1 MKTPKAYTDNLKA
14 GIVTDEMMQD
24 VLYSYSKRAKNYR
37 DRIRQYRD
45 KARWNRYWYD
55 KYGDIDKCEHKRDEY
70 YMKKSDLLR
79 CRPERLT
86 AIHRLTV
93 YRKRR
98 VYDYNSE
105 WDKLQNERAK
115 YERGEESRV
124 VWMNGYWDR
133 DTNDYVDFCDVQVK
147 QYRYFLYYEFPGRSF
162 HSPIEESELKQYRDL
177 ERINLDEL
185 TTYGEDVTELL
196 SVPFCDKVW
205 QQITGKGAADI
216 EAWSE
221 QRKEEKQREMDE
233 LMAEAMRESKHQL
246 EQDPELKAELEG
258 KALPW

>member
-14 GIVTDEMMQD
+14 GIVTDDMMQD

-37 DRIRQYRD
+37 DRIRRYHD

-55 KYGDIDKCEHKRDEY
+55 KYGDIDKCEDKRDEY

-79 CRPERLT
+79 SRPDRLT

-98 VYDYNSE
+98 VYDYQSE
-105 WDKLQNERAK
+105 YDKLQNERAK

-124 VWMNGYWDR
+124 VWTNSYFDR
-133 DTNDYVDFCDVQVK
+133 DTDEYVDFCDVQVK
-147 QYRYFLYYEFPGRSF
+147 QYRYFLYYEFAGRSF
-162 HSPIEESELKQYRDL
+162 HSPIEETELKQYREL
-177 ERINLDEL
+177 ERIDLDEL
-185 TTYGEDVTELL
+185 TTYGEDVSELL

-205 QQITGKGAADI
+205 QAVTGKGAADI

-221 QRKEEKQREMDE
+221 QRKEEKQREMDA
-233 LMAEAMRESKHQL
+233 LMAEAMRQGDRQL